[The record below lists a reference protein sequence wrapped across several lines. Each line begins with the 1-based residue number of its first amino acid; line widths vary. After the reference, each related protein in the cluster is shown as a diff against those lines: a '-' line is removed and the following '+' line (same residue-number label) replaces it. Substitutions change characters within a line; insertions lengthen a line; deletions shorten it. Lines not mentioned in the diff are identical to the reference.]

1 MSAEDDGGET
11 PAEET
16 FDTLDADDWGV
27 DVKSPDSKVDEDIDG
42 DVDDKEEENEE
53 PEEKSPESADVALD
67 VATAETTYSAIRA
80 KAVLGDDFAEFI
92 LRESKDG
99 NQAHSL
105 LVDGDLIRV
114 VRTTRS
120 SSGLDT
126 QTDLMLKR
134 EAFQGFS
141 HRRVDWLDRGII
153 AWWLTAMFGAGAVL
167 TGNWWGIM
175 PLLAGIGLSSL
186 QLADPEVITFQ
197 SPGKLHR
204 LVIWR
209 WGSNRLLTAASMDRL
224 DNSVQG
230 ILHGNELDTS
240 ELDQLA
246 EEFDV
251 ERREA
256 KQLAV
261 QRKAV
266 KAAEKSLKAEQ
277 KANEKA
283 RIKAENDAAA
293 LAAAAVQAPPLQ
305 MVDGAQLPGAQPL
318 SAQPLSAQPPG
329 QPPSSQPL
337 VAQPP
342 MPSVVGVQTEA
353 PPTAPVGG
361 QEHVLPPSPAFTTG
375 IPDGTPI
382 PDGMPTADFGGEP
395 PLSPSTSLPSVPMP
409 IPPPPSSTP
418 APEPSG
424 LPPPPPPPAVLG
436 VAPPPMPMSSA
447 PPPGMGMPP
456 PPPGAAPAQLDA
468 IDMGIESTGPA
479 PNALVPAGKRVD
491 TMSGDEKDELLSA
504 LGD

>member
-16 FDTLDADDWGV
+16 SDTLDADDWGV

-80 KAVLGDDFAEFI
+80 KAVLGDDFSEFI

-153 AWWLTAMFGAGAVL
+153 AWWLTTMFGAGAVL
-167 TGNWWGIM
+167 TGNWWGII

-266 KAAEKSLKAEQ
+266 KAAERSLKAEQ

-293 LAAAAVQAPPLQ
+293 LAATAMQAPPLQ
-305 MVDGAQLPGAQPL
+305 MVDGT
-318 SAQPLSAQPPG
+318 QPPG
-329 QPPSSQPL
+329 TQPPGTQPL

-342 MPSVVGVQTEA
+342 MPSVVEVQAEA
-353 PPTAPVGG
+353 PPAAPVGG
-361 QEHVLPPSPAFTTG
+361 QEHVVPPSPAFTPG
-375 IPDGTPI
+375 IPDGTPV
-382 PDGMPTADFGGEP
+382 PDGMATADFGGEP
-395 PLSPSTSLPSVPMP
+395 PLSPSTSLPAVPMP
-409 IPPPPSSTP
+409 IPPPPSSTL

-424 LPPPPPPPAVLG
+424 LPPIPPPPAVLG
-436 VAPPPMPMSSA
+436 VAPPPMPISSA
-447 PPPGMGMPP
+447 PPLGMGMPP

-479 PNALVPAGKRVD
+479 PNSPVPAGKRVD

>member
-1 MSAEDDGGET
+1 MSADGDGGKT
-11 PAEET
+11 PAEEISET
-16 FDTLDADDWGV
+16 PTDDDYWEV
-27 DVKSPDSKVDEDIDG
+27 DVKSSDSKMDTEIDAGVDEI
-42 DVDDKEEENEE
+42 EEENEGS
-53 PEEKSPESADVALD
+53 EEIVEESVDVALD
-67 VATAETTYSAIRA
+67 VATAETTYSAVRA
-80 KAVLGDDFAEFI
+80 KAALGEDFAEFI

-105 LVDGDLIRV
+105 LVDDDLIRV

-120 SSGLDT
+120 SSGHDT

-153 AWWLTAMFGAGAVL
+153 AWWLTTLFGAGAVL
-167 TGNWWGIM
+167 TGHWLGLI

-204 LVIWR
+204 LIIWR

-246 EEFDV
+246 QEFDV

-277 KANEKA
+277 KDNEKA
-283 RIKAENDAAA
+283 RIKSEKDAAA
-293 LAAAAVQAPPLQ
+293 LAAQAPPLQ
-305 MVDGAQLPGAQPL
+305 MVDVA
-318 SAQPLSAQPPG
+318 
-329 QPPSSQPL
+329 QPL

-342 MPSVVGVQTEA
+342 MPTEAAVGGHTEA
-353 PPTAPVGG
+353 PPAAPMGG
-361 QEHVLPPSPAFTTG
+361 QEPVPQPSPAFTTG
-375 IPDGTPI
+375 IPDGAPV
-382 PDGMPTADFGGEP
+382 PEGMASVGTDNAPA
-395 PLSPSTSLPSVPMP
+395 PLPSTSLPSVPMP
-409 IPPPPSSTP
+409 TPPPPSPITAPPSGLPIPPHPSTP

-424 LPPPPPPPAVLG
+424 LPPPPPPPSAMGEATL
-436 VAPPPMPMSSA
+436 PMPISTS
-447 PPPGMGMPP
+447 PPPGIGMPP
-456 PPPGAAPAQLDA
+456 PPPGASPANLDA

-479 PNALVPAGKRVD
+479 PTAPVPAGERVD
-491 TMSGDEKDELLSA
+491 TMSGHEKDELLSA